1 MPAPGTW
8 LDLALGVQAQL
19 QQQLA
24 SQGEAHSKLERELL
38 EKVAQMQVLQ
48 QAHMDKSNQLQVCW
62 GLLSW
67 SALQQAC
74 CLGSMI
80 LCLWDDKL
88 SQELLSVPCL
98 GCHAGDCRPA
108 KVHHCICL

>member
-1 MPAPGTW
+1 M
-8 LDLALGVQAQL
+8 QAQL

-24 SQGEAHSKLERELL
+24 SQGEAHSRLERELL

-62 GLLSW
+62 GLLPSRC
-67 SALQQAC
+67 ALQEAC

-80 LCLWDDKL
+80 LCLGMT
-88 SQELLSVPCL
+88 SCL
-98 GCHAGDCRPA
+98 KEYCLFHA
-108 KVHHCICL
+108 